1 MKYKDRKLV
10 MDIKEF
16 KKEEEKLNHILI
28 KYDEVMKYYKNRINS
43 IFTTYA
49 NNQTMIEN
57 LTEIYLEK
65 IRLMEKSL
73 NKPYFARLDFKRDGE
88 SDIEELYIGK
98 VGVIDEKNNNIIIDW
113 RAPVSSMYYDSNI
126 GDASYKAPEGTCTGK
141 LLLKRQYEI
150 ENKQLKSYQD
160 VDTVSNDELLKPY
173 LEASVDNR
181 LKNIVSTI
189 QHEQNR
195 IIREPVNKNLIIQGV
210 AGSGKTTVALHRIA
224 YLVYN
229 NRENIKPEQYL
240 IIGPNK
246 FFVNY
251 ISGVLPDLDVED
263 VKQLTYDELCSEI
276 LQENITLIDE
286 DIKLLKSI
294 KNEKELTYQK
304 IKVSMQFKKA
314 LDKYIKEIKESTIP
328 IYGVRI
334 NEKEII
340 SNEFIK
346 QIYNSF
352 EELDEYDN
360 IKTRLMRTNLFFE
373 KYIDENIEQYR
384 EYSEKELKKALKNY
398 FNKLIP
404 KIPKIYQNFLSNL
417 DKYLEISEDIKE
429 QVKINIINLKNKKFE
444 FEDLSSL
451 IYLKAKIN
459 GIDEYG
465 KYKQIVID
473 EAQDYGEFTFFALKF
488 ILKNAT
494 FSIFGD
500 LAQSIYQYRSIENW
514 ESVLNNTFRNQGD
527 IQYLLK
533 SYRTTTEIMDSAN
546 NITKYIKLNTAKP
559 VIRHGKKVSFI
570 KYKEKNEQISLIK
583 RILEQYK
590 TQNYKTIAIICKNE
604 EEAQELYIKLEMND
618 IKNITLN
625 DTEYNGGICIITSYL
640 AKGLEFDGVIIS
652 NSGEEEYDSN
662 KMIDMKLLYV
672 AMTRPLHELTI
683 LYKNDITKPLLLN

>member
-1 MKYKDRKLV
+1 

-98 VGVIDEKNNNIIIDW
+98 VGIIDEKNNNIIIDW

-229 NRENIKPEQYL
+229 NRENIKPQQYL
-240 IIGPNK
+240 ISGPNK
-246 FFVNY
+246 FFANY

-384 EYSEKELKKALKNY
+384 EYSDKELKKALKTY

-404 KIPKIYQNFLSNL
+404 KITKIYQNFLSNL

-451 IYLKAKIN
+451 IYLKAKMN

-473 EAQDYGEFTFFALKF
+473 EAQDYGEFTFFSLKF
-488 ILKNAT
+488 ILKNAA

-514 ESVLNNTFRNQGD
+514 ESVLNNTFRYQGE

-652 NSGEEEYDSN
+652 NSGEEEYNSN
-662 KMIDMKLLYV
+662 KIIDMKLLYV

>member
-1 MKYKDRKLV
+1 

-16 KKEEEKLNHILI
+16 KKEEEKLNHILM

-126 GDASYKAPEGTCTGK
+126 GDASYKAPEGICTGK

-286 DIKLLKSI
+286 DVKLLKSI

-314 LDKYIKEIKESTIP
+314 LDKYIKEIKESIIP

-384 EYSEKELKKALKNY
+384 EYSEKELKKVLKTY

-473 EAQDYGEFTFFALKF
+473 EAQDYGEFTFFSLKF
-488 ILKNAT
+488 ILKNAA

-672 AMTRPLHELTI
+672 AMTRLLHELTI

>member
-1 MKYKDRKLV
+1 MEIKD
-10 MDIKEF
+10 F

-88 SDIEELYIGK
+88 SDVEELYIGK

-126 GDASYKAPEGTCTGK
+126 GDALYKAPEGTCTGK

-473 EAQDYGEFTFFALKF
+473 EAQDYGEFTFFSLKF
-488 ILKNAT
+488 ILKNAA

-514 ESVLNNTFRNQGD
+514 ESVLNNTFRYQGE

-652 NSGEEEYDSN
+652 NSGEEEYNSN
-662 KMIDMKLLYV
+662 KIIDMKLLYV

-683 LYKNDITKPLLLN
+683 FYKNDITKPLLLN

>member
-1 MKYKDRKLV
+1 

-16 KKEEEKLNHILI
+16 KKEEEKLNHILM

-73 NKPYFARLDFKRDGE
+73 NKTYFARLDFKRDGE

-126 GDASYKAPEGTCTGK
+126 GDASYKAPEGICTGK

-286 DIKLLKSI
+286 DVKLLKSI

-314 LDKYIKEIKESTIP
+314 LDKYIKEIKESIIP

-384 EYSEKELKKALKNY
+384 EYSEKELKKVLKTY

-473 EAQDYGEFTFFALKF
+473 EAQDYGEFTFFSLKF
-488 ILKNAT
+488 ILKNAA

>member
-1 MKYKDRKLV
+1 

-16 KKEEEKLNHILI
+16 KNEEEKLNHILI

-73 NKPYFARLDFKRDGE
+73 NKPYFARLDFKRYGE

-229 NRENIKPEQYL
+229 NRENIKTEQYL

-286 DIKLLKSI
+286 DVKLLKSI

-384 EYSEKELKKALKNY
+384 EYSEKELKKALKTY

-417 DKYLEISEDIKE
+417 DKYLEISEEIKE

-473 EAQDYGEFTFFALKF
+473 EAQDYGEFTFFSLKF
-488 ILKNAT
+488 ILKNAA

-570 KYKEKNEQISLIK
+570 KYTEKNEQISLIK

-625 DTEYNGGICIITSYL
+625 DTEYNGGICIIASYL

-652 NSGEEEYDSN
+652 NSGEEEYNSN
-662 KMIDMKLLYV
+662 KIIDMKLLYV

-683 LYKNDITKPLLLN
+683 FYKNDITKPLLLN

>member
-1 MKYKDRKLV
+1 MELKD
-10 MDIKEF
+10 F

-126 GDASYKAPEGTCTGK
+126 GDASYKAPEGICTGK

-314 LDKYIKEIKESTIP
+314 LDKYIKEIKENTIP
-328 IYGVRI
+328 IYGVKI

-384 EYSEKELKKALKNY
+384 EYSEKELKKALKTY

-404 KIPKIYQNFLSNL
+404 KIPKIYQNFLTDL

-429 QVKINIINLKNKKFE
+429 QVKINITNSKNKKFE
-444 FEDLSSL
+444 FEELSSL

-652 NSGEEEYDSN
+652 NSGEEEYNSN
-662 KMIDMKLLYV
+662 KIIDMKLLYV

>member
-1 MKYKDRKLV
+1 

-126 GDASYKAPEGTCTGK
+126 GDASYKAPEGICTGK

-570 KYKEKNEQISLIK
+570 NYKEKNEQISLIK

-652 NSGEEEYDSN
+652 NSGEEEYNSN
-662 KMIDMKLLYV
+662 KIIDMKLLYV

>member
-1 MKYKDRKLV
+1 

-28 KYDEVMKYYKNRINS
+28 KYDEVMEYYKNRINS

-126 GDASYKAPEGTCTGK
+126 GDASYKAPEGICTGK

-286 DIKLLKSI
+286 DVKLLKSI

-304 IKVSMQFKKA
+304 IKVSIQFKKA
-314 LDKYIKEIKESTIP
+314 LDKYIKEIKESIIP

-473 EAQDYGEFTFFALKF
+473 EAQDYGEFTFFSLKF
-488 ILKNAT
+488 ILKNAA

-559 VIRHGKKVSFI
+559 VIRHGRKVSFI

>member
-1 MKYKDRKLV
+1 

-98 VGVIDEKNNNIIIDW
+98 VGVIDEKNDNIIIDW

-126 GDASYKAPEGTCTGK
+126 GDASYKAPEGICTGK

-251 ISGVLPDLDVED
+251 ISGVLPELDVED

-286 DIKLLKSI
+286 DVKLLKSI

-304 IKVSMQFKKA
+304 IKVSIQFKKA
-314 LDKYIKEIKESTIP
+314 LDKYIKEIKESIIP

-384 EYSEKELKKALKNY
+384 EYSEKELKKVLKTY

-473 EAQDYGEFTFFALKF
+473 EAQDYGEFTFFSLKF
-488 ILKNAT
+488 ILKNAA

-527 IQYLLK
+527 IKYLLK

-559 VIRHGKKVSFI
+559 VIRHGRKVSFI

>member
-1 MKYKDRKLV
+1 MEIKD
-10 MDIKEF
+10 F

-98 VGVIDEKNNNIIIDW
+98 VGVIDEKNDNIIIDW

-276 LQENITLIDE
+276 LQEKITLIDE

-314 LDKYIKEIKESTIP
+314 LDKYIKEIKENTIP
-328 IYGVRI
+328 IYGLRI
-334 NEKEII
+334 NETEII

-398 FNKLIP
+398 FNKLIQ

-429 QVKINIINLKNKKFE
+429 QVKINITNLKNKKFE

-473 EAQDYGEFTFFALKF
+473 EAQDYGEFTFFSLKF
-488 ILKNAT
+488 ILKNAA

-514 ESVLNNTFRNQGD
+514 ESVLNNTFRYQGE

-625 DTEYNGGICIITSYL
+625 DTEYNGGIGIITSYL

-652 NSGEEEYDSN
+652 NSGEEEYNSN
-662 KMIDMKLLYV
+662 KIIDMKLLYV

>member
-1 MKYKDRKLV
+1 

-126 GDASYKAPEGTCTGK
+126 GDASYKAPEGICTGK

-286 DIKLLKSI
+286 DVKLLKSI

-314 LDKYIKEIKESTIP
+314 LDKYIKEIKESIIP

-384 EYSEKELKKALKNY
+384 EYSEKELKKALKTY

-473 EAQDYGEFTFFALKF
+473 EAQDYGEFTFFSLKF
-488 ILKNAT
+488 ILKNAA

>member
-1 MKYKDRKLV
+1 

-384 EYSEKELKKALKNY
+384 EYSDKELKKALKTY

-404 KIPKIYQNFLSNL
+404 KITKIYQNFLSNL

-451 IYLKAKIN
+451 IYLKAKMN

-473 EAQDYGEFTFFALKF
+473 EAQDYGEFTFFSLKF
-488 ILKNAT
+488 ILKNAA

-514 ESVLNNTFRNQGD
+514 ESVLNNTFRYQGE

-652 NSGEEEYDSN
+652 NSGEEEYNSN
-662 KMIDMKLLYV
+662 KIIDMKLLYV

>member
-1 MKYKDRKLV
+1 

-98 VGVIDEKNNNIIIDW
+98 VGIIDEKNNNIIIDW

-373 KYIDENIEQYR
+373 KYIDENIEQY
-384 EYSEKELKKALKNY
+384 SDKELKKALKTY

-404 KIPKIYQNFLSNL
+404 KITKIYQNFLSNL
-417 DKYLEISEDIKE
+417 NKYLEISEDIKE

-451 IYLKAKIN
+451 IYLKAKMN

-473 EAQDYGEFTFFALKF
+473 EAQDYGEFTFFSLKF
-488 ILKNAT
+488 ILKNAA

-514 ESVLNNTFRNQGD
+514 ESVLNNTFRYQGE

-652 NSGEEEYDSN
+652 NSGEEEYNSN
-662 KMIDMKLLYV
+662 KIIDMKLLYV

>member
-1 MKYKDRKLV
+1 

-28 KYDEVMKYYKNRINS
+28 KYDEVMEYYKNRINS

-229 NRENIKPEQYL
+229 NRENIKTEQYL

-286 DIKLLKSI
+286 DVKLLKSI

-314 LDKYIKEIKESTIP
+314 LDKYIKEIKESIIP

-384 EYSEKELKKALKNY
+384 EYSEKELKKVLKTY

-473 EAQDYGEFTFFALKF
+473 EAQDYGEFTFFSLKF
-488 ILKNAT
+488 ILKNAA

-559 VIRHGKKVSFI
+559 VIRHGRKVSFI

>member
-1 MKYKDRKLV
+1 
-10 MDIKEF
+10 
-16 KKEEEKLNHILI
+16 
-28 KYDEVMKYYKNRINS
+28 
-43 IFTTYA
+43 
-49 NNQTMIEN
+49 MIEN

-126 GDASYKAPEGTCTGK
+126 GDASYKAPEGICTGK

-286 DIKLLKSI
+286 DVKLLKSI

-314 LDKYIKEIKESTIP
+314 LDKYIKEIKESIIP

-384 EYSEKELKKALKNY
+384 EYSEKELKKVLKTY

-473 EAQDYGEFTFFALKF
+473 EAQDYGEFTFFSLKF
-488 ILKNAT
+488 ILKNAA

>member
-1 MKYKDRKLV
+1 

-28 KYDEVMKYYKNRINS
+28 KYDEVMKYCKNRINS

-473 EAQDYGEFTFFALKF
+473 EAQDYGEFTFFSLKF
-488 ILKNAT
+488 ILKNAA

-514 ESVLNNTFRNQGD
+514 ESVLNNTFRYQGE

-652 NSGEEEYDSN
+652 NSGEEEYNSN
-662 KMIDMKLLYV
+662 KIIDMKLLYV

>member
-1 MKYKDRKLV
+1 

-16 KKEEEKLNHILI
+16 KNEEEKLNHILI

-73 NKPYFARLDFKRDGE
+73 NKPYFARLDFKRYGE

-229 NRENIKPEQYL
+229 NRENIKTEQYL

-286 DIKLLKSI
+286 DVKLLKSI

-314 LDKYIKEIKESTIP
+314 LDKYIKEIKESIIP

-384 EYSEKELKKALKNY
+384 EYSEKELKKVLKTY

-473 EAQDYGEFTFFALKF
+473 EAQDYGEFTFFSLKF
-488 ILKNAT
+488 ILKNAA

-570 KYKEKNEQISLIK
+570 KYTEKNEQISLIK

-590 TQNYKTIAIICKNE
+590 TQNYKTIAIICKNK

-652 NSGEEEYDSN
+652 NSGEEEYNSN
-662 KMIDMKLLYV
+662 KIIDMKLLYV

>member
-1 MKYKDRKLV
+1 

-126 GDASYKAPEGTCTGK
+126 GDASYKAPEGICTGK

-384 EYSEKELKKALKNY
+384 EYSEKELKKALKTY

-404 KIPKIYQNFLSNL
+404 KIPKIYQNFLNNL

-473 EAQDYGEFTFFALKF
+473 EAQDYGEFTFFSLKF
-488 ILKNAT
+488 ILKNAA

-514 ESVLNNTFRNQGD
+514 ESVLNNTFRYQGE

-652 NSGEEEYDSN
+652 NSGEEEYNSN
-662 KMIDMKLLYV
+662 KIIDMKLLYV

>member
-1 MKYKDRKLV
+1 

-384 EYSEKELKKALKNY
+384 EYSEKELKKALKTY

-473 EAQDYGEFTFFALKF
+473 EAQDYGEFTFFSLKF
-488 ILKNAT
+488 ILKNAA

-514 ESVLNNTFRNQGD
+514 ESVLNNTFRYQGE

-570 KYKEKNEQISLIK
+570 KYKEKNEQIALIK

-652 NSGEEEYDSN
+652 NSGEEEYNSN
-662 KMIDMKLLYV
+662 KIIDMKLLYV

>member
-1 MKYKDRKLV
+1 

-98 VGVIDEKNNNIIIDW
+98 VGIIDEKNNNIIIDW

-494 FSIFGD
+494 FTIFGD

-570 KYKEKNEQISLIK
+570 NYKEKNEQISLIK

-652 NSGEEEYDSN
+652 NSGEEEYNSN
-662 KMIDMKLLYV
+662 KIIDMKLLYV

>member
-1 MKYKDRKLV
+1 

-16 KKEEEKLNHILI
+16 KNEEEKLNHILI

-328 IYGVRI
+328 IYGLRI
-334 NEKEII
+334 NETEII

-384 EYSEKELKKALKNY
+384 EYSDKELKKALKTY
-398 FNKLIP
+398 FNKLIQ

-473 EAQDYGEFTFFALKF
+473 EAQDYGEFTFFSLKF
-488 ILKNAT
+488 ILKNAA

-514 ESVLNNTFRNQGD
+514 ESVLNNTFRYQGE

-652 NSGEEEYDSN
+652 NSGEEEYNSN
-662 KMIDMKLLYV
+662 KIIDMKLLYV

>member
-1 MKYKDRKLV
+1 MEIKD
-10 MDIKEF
+10 F

-73 NKPYFARLDFKRDGE
+73 NKPYFARLDFKRNGE

-126 GDASYKAPEGTCTGK
+126 GDASYKAPEGICTGK

-286 DIKLLKSI
+286 DVKLLKSI

-314 LDKYIKEIKESTIP
+314 LDKYIKEIKESIIP

-384 EYSEKELKKALKNY
+384 EYSEKELKKALKTY

-429 QVKINIINLKNKKFE
+429 QVKINIINSKNKKFE

-473 EAQDYGEFTFFALKF
+473 EAQDYGEFTFFSLKF
-488 ILKNAT
+488 ILKNAA

-559 VIRHGKKVSFI
+559 VIRHGKKVGFI

-652 NSGEEEYDSN
+652 NSGEEEYNSN

>member
-1 MKYKDRKLV
+1 

-98 VGVIDEKNNNIIIDW
+98 VGVIYEKNNNIIIDW

-384 EYSEKELKKALKNY
+384 EYSEKELKKALKTY

-404 KIPKIYQNFLSNL
+404 KIPKIYQNFLNNL

-652 NSGEEEYDSN
+652 NSGEEEYNSN
-662 KMIDMKLLYV
+662 KIIDMKLLYV

>member
-1 MKYKDRKLV
+1 

-73 NKPYFARLDFKRDGE
+73 NKPYFARLDFKRYGE

-229 NRENIKPEQYL
+229 NRENIKTEQYL

-286 DIKLLKSI
+286 DVKLLKSI

-314 LDKYIKEIKESTIP
+314 LDKYIKEIKERIIP

-384 EYSEKELKKALKNY
+384 EYSEKELKKVLKTY

-473 EAQDYGEFTFFALKF
+473 EAQDYGEFTFFSLKF
-488 ILKNAT
+488 ILKNAA

-652 NSGEEEYDSN
+652 NSGEEEYNSN
-662 KMIDMKLLYV
+662 KIIDMKLLYV

>member
-1 MKYKDRKLV
+1 

-73 NKPYFARLDFKRDGE
+73 NKPYFARLDFKRYGE

-473 EAQDYGEFTFFALKF
+473 EAQDYGEFTFFSLKF
-488 ILKNAT
+488 ILKNAA

-500 LAQSIYQYRSIENW
+500 LAQSIYQYRSIKNW

-570 KYKEKNEQISLIK
+570 NYKEKNEQISLIK

-652 NSGEEEYDSN
+652 NSGEEEYNSN
-662 KMIDMKLLYV
+662 KIIDMKLLYV

>member
-1 MKYKDRKLV
+1 

-304 IKVSMQFKKA
+304 IKVSMQFKKV

-494 FSIFGD
+494 FTIFGD

-570 KYKEKNEQISLIK
+570 NYKEKNEQISLIK

-652 NSGEEEYDSN
+652 NSGEEEYNSN
-662 KMIDMKLLYV
+662 KIIDMKLLYV

>member
-1 MKYKDRKLV
+1 
-10 MDIKEF
+10 MDIKKF
-16 KKEEEKLNHILI
+16 KNEEEKLNHILI

-195 IIREPVNKNLIIQGV
+195 IIREPLNKNLIIQGV

-314 LDKYIKEIKESTIP
+314 LDKYIKEIKESIIP

-398 FNKLIP
+398 FNKLIQ

-429 QVKINIINLKNKKFE
+429 EVKINIINLKNKKFE

-473 EAQDYGEFTFFALKF
+473 EAQDYGEFTFFSLKF
-488 ILKNAT
+488 ILKNAA

-500 LAQSIYQYRSIENW
+500 LAQSIYQYRSIKNW

-652 NSGEEEYDSN
+652 NSGEEEYNSN
-662 KMIDMKLLYV
+662 KIIDMKLLYV

>member
-1 MKYKDRKLV
+1 MEIKD
-10 MDIKEF
+10 F

-73 NKPYFARLDFKRDGE
+73 NKPYFARLDFKRNGE

-126 GDASYKAPEGTCTGK
+126 GDASYKAPEGICTGK

-286 DIKLLKSI
+286 DVKLLKSI

-314 LDKYIKEIKESTIP
+314 LDKYIKEIKESIIP

-384 EYSEKELKKALKNY
+384 EYSEKELKKALKTY

-429 QVKINIINLKNKKFE
+429 QVKINIINSKNKKFE

-473 EAQDYGEFTFFALKF
+473 EAQDYGEFTFFSLKF
-488 ILKNAT
+488 ILKNAA

-652 NSGEEEYDSN
+652 NSGEEEYNSN

>member
-1 MKYKDRKLV
+1 

-126 GDASYKAPEGTCTGK
+126 GDASYKAPEGICTGK

-473 EAQDYGEFTFFALKF
+473 EAQDYGEFTFFSLKF
-488 ILKNAT
+488 ILKNAA

-514 ESVLNNTFRNQGD
+514 ESVLNNTFRYQGE

-652 NSGEEEYDSN
+652 NSGEEEYNSN
-662 KMIDMKLLYV
+662 KIIDMNFS
-672 AMTRPLHELTI
+672 M
-683 LYKNDITKPLLLN
+683 

>member
-1 MKYKDRKLV
+1 

-73 NKPYFARLDFKRDGE
+73 NKPYFARLDFKRNVE

-229 NRENIKPEQYL
+229 NRENIKLEQYL

-473 EAQDYGEFTFFALKF
+473 EAQDYGEFTFFSLKF
-488 ILKNAT
+488 ILKNAA

-514 ESVLNNTFRNQGD
+514 ESVLNNTFRYQGE

-662 KMIDMKLLYV
+662 KMIDMKRLYV

>member
-1 MKYKDRKLV
+1 

-98 VGVIDEKNNNIIIDW
+98 VGVIDEKNDNIIIDW

-126 GDASYKAPEGTCTGK
+126 GDASYKAPEGICTGK

-286 DIKLLKSI
+286 DVKLLKSI

-314 LDKYIKEIKESTIP
+314 LDKYIKEIKENTIP

-334 NEKEII
+334 NETEII

-384 EYSEKELKKALKNY
+384 EYSEKELKKALKTY

-429 QVKINIINLKNKKFE
+429 EVKINIINLKNKKFE

-473 EAQDYGEFTFFALKF
+473 EAQDYGEFTFFSLKF
-488 ILKNAT
+488 ILKNAA

-652 NSGEEEYDSN
+652 NSGEEEYNSN
-662 KMIDMKLLYV
+662 KIIDMKLLYV

>member
-1 MKYKDRKLV
+1 

-494 FSIFGD
+494 FTIFGD

-570 KYKEKNEQISLIK
+570 NYKEKNEQISLIK

-652 NSGEEEYDSN
+652 NSGEEEYNSN
-662 KMIDMKLLYV
+662 KIIDMKLLYV

>member
-1 MKYKDRKLV
+1 

-98 VGVIDEKNNNIIIDW
+98 VGVIDEKNDNIIIDW

-126 GDASYKAPEGTCTGK
+126 GDASYKAPEGICTGK

-286 DIKLLKSI
+286 DVKLLKSI

-304 IKVSMQFKKA
+304 IKVSIQFKKA
-314 LDKYIKEIKESTIP
+314 LDKYIKEIKESIIP

-384 EYSEKELKKALKNY
+384 EYSEKELKKVLKTY

-473 EAQDYGEFTFFALKF
+473 EAQDYGEFTFFSLKF
-488 ILKNAT
+488 ILKNAA

-527 IQYLLK
+527 IKYLLK

-559 VIRHGKKVSFI
+559 VIRHGRKVSFI

>member
-1 MKYKDRKLV
+1 

-16 KKEEEKLNHILI
+16 KNEEEKLNHILI

-73 NKPYFARLDFKRDGE
+73 NKPYFARVDFKRDGE

-473 EAQDYGEFTFFALKF
+473 EAQDYGEFTFFSLKF
-488 ILKNAT
+488 ILKNAA

-514 ESVLNNTFRNQGD
+514 ESVLNNTFRYQGE

>member
-1 MKYKDRKLV
+1 

-98 VGVIDEKNNNIIIDW
+98 VGIIDEKNNNIIIDW

-286 DIKLLKSI
+286 DVKLLKSI

-384 EYSEKELKKALKNY
+384 EYSDKELKKALKTY

-404 KIPKIYQNFLSNL
+404 KITKIYQNFLSNL

-451 IYLKAKIN
+451 IYLKAKMN

-473 EAQDYGEFTFFALKF
+473 EAQDYGEFTFFSLKF
-488 ILKNAT
+488 ILKNAA

-514 ESVLNNTFRNQGD
+514 ESVLNNTFRYQGE

-652 NSGEEEYDSN
+652 NSGEEEYNSN
-662 KMIDMKLLYV
+662 KIIDMKLLYV

>member
-1 MKYKDRKLV
+1 

-28 KYDEVMKYYKNRINS
+28 KYDELMKYYKNRINS

-98 VGVIDEKNNNIIIDW
+98 VGIIDEKNNNIIIDW

-384 EYSEKELKKALKNY
+384 EYSDKELKKALKTY

-404 KIPKIYQNFLSNL
+404 KITKIYQNFLSNL

-451 IYLKAKIN
+451 IYLKAKMN

-473 EAQDYGEFTFFALKF
+473 EAQDYGEFTFFSLKF
-488 ILKNAT
+488 ILKNAA

-514 ESVLNNTFRNQGD
+514 ESVLNNTFRYQGE

-652 NSGEEEYDSN
+652 NSGEEEYNSN
-662 KMIDMKLLYV
+662 KIIDMKLLYV

>member
-1 MKYKDRKLV
+1 M
-10 MDIKEF
+10 
-16 KKEEEKLNHILI
+16 
-28 KYDEVMKYYKNRINS
+28 
-43 IFTTYA
+43 
-49 NNQTMIEN
+49 
-57 LTEIYLEK
+57 
-65 IRLMEKSL
+65 
-73 NKPYFARLDFKRDGE
+73 DFKRDGE
-88 SDIEELYIGK
+88 ADIEELYIGK
-98 VGVIDEKNNNIIIDW
+98 VGVIDEKNDNIIIDW

-126 GDASYKAPEGTCTGK
+126 GDASYKAPEGICTGK

-429 QVKINIINLKNKKFE
+429 QVKINITNLKNKKFE

-514 ESVLNNTFRNQGD
+514 ESVLNNTFRYQGE

-570 KYKEKNEQISLIK
+570 NYKEKNEQISLIK

-652 NSGEEEYDSN
+652 NSGEEEYNSN
-662 KMIDMKLLYV
+662 KIIDMKLLYV

>member
-1 MKYKDRKLV
+1 

>member
-1 MKYKDRKLV
+1 

-126 GDASYKAPEGTCTGK
+126 GDASYKAPEGICTGK

-286 DIKLLKSI
+286 DVKLLKSI

-304 IKVSMQFKKA
+304 IKVSIQFKKA
-314 LDKYIKEIKESTIP
+314 LDKYIKEIKESIIP

-384 EYSEKELKKALKNY
+384 EYSEKELKKVLKTY

-473 EAQDYGEFTFFALKF
+473 EAQDYGEFTFFSLKF
-488 ILKNAT
+488 ILKNAA

-514 ESVLNNTFRNQGD
+514 ESVLNNTFRYQGE